1 MTTPDYKI
9 TLDAHRR
16 GTTFRYYFTLENSNP
31 LGAPWVYTM
40 FDGGLLWTL
49 RTRIP
54 VSTVLD
60 DTDAGVIAQASL
72 AAGQIIF
79 SSPTAGMVLLPASTT
94 KTWPVKTLPWDLQGT
109 VLGTP
114 NSVFD
119 IAAGELPILG
129 DVTRT

>member
-1 MTTPDYKI
+1 MSTPNYQI
-9 TLDAHRR
+9 TLDAQRR
-16 GTTFRYYFTLENSNP
+16 GTEFRYYFTLENS
-31 LGAPWVYTM
+31 WVYTM

-49 RTRIP
+49 RKSIP
-54 VSTVLD
+54 ISSVLD

-72 AAGQIIF
+72 EEGEIIF
-79 SSPTAGMVLLPASTT
+79 SSPTAGMILLPASTT

-109 VLGTP
+109 VLGSP
-114 NSVFD
+114 DRVFD